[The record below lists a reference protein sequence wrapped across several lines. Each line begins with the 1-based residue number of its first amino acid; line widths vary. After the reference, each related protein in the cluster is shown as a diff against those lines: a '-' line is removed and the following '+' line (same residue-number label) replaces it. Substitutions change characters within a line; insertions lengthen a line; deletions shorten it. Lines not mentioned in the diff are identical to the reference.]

1 MYLLKNLNKWGGV
14 ILLLAM
20 FVMFNSEVR
29 ASSGTYSISAGGCEY
44 IVEVNFLCQINTG
57 FSSSYSVE
65 GFSLADPSCTTTLTV
80 DELANAISNKIAED
94 PFLYFPVCTTVG
106 YPPCSSQFREVWRQA
121 EPLCWKRLDF
131 PGGTQY
137 AACDEGYCYT
147 DWEYCFDGIDVIQT
161 QVGLSW
167 KDNIGNCPGDINEP
181 SWLQYGLCSPVKT
194 DCDQ

>member
-1 MYLLKNLNKWGGV
+1 MILLKNLNKWGGV

-20 FVMFNSEVR
+20 FVMFNSEAR

-44 IVEVNFLCQINTG
+44 IVEVNFLCQINTL

-65 GFSLADPSCTTTLTV
+65 GFSLTDPSCTTTLSV
-80 DELANAISNKIAED
+80 DEIANAISNKIAED

-147 DWEYCFDGIDVIQT
+147 DWKYCFDGINVIQT
-161 QVGLSW
+161 LDGFPRKIPGGV
-167 KDNIGNCPGDINEP
+167 CPGDP
-181 SWLQYGLCSPVKT
+181 DVVSLLQYGNCFPVKT
-194 DCDQ
+194 NCD